1 MARRSEP
8 PSDDAAEDLLPPG
21 PYDPVPGE
29 EDTLWFLPDEAA
41 PTAGDPPWRIL
52 RSDAAAS
59 RPADWAAAEAA
70 NAGLL
75 ARAALTLGALDERVR
90 HCAEGLRRRLV
101 CLEAAELSWHLG
113 ERVTVD
119 RLALY
124 MVQRLSAT
132 GVDAQPLARAAW
144 AVRRLERSQPPDP
157 DALAEF
163 LGREAVLRSGADV
176 LTRPVGAEFAALAAD
191 WRRELEAGAVL
202 HPVTRA
208 ALAWHAWR
216 RHGLSGDEAMIEGAV
231 VAARLGGAALRPGGL
246 GFLPVALGGSAPLRG
261 AAGAHEALSAWLQ
274 GVEAAA
280 LRGLMEADRVDR
292 WLRRA
297 EDAIAPMS
305 GRTPSRLLAALQKWP
320 LVSAPMLE
328 TETGVSRAAV
338 QRNMTRLE
346 ELGLVD
352 EVTGQSRFRFWRL
365 ALGAAGAPD
374 AASGG

>member
-1 MARRSEP
+1 M
-8 PSDDAAEDLLPPG
+8 
-21 PYDPVPGE
+21 
-29 EDTLWFLPDEAA
+29 
-41 PTAGDPPWRIL
+41 
-52 RSDAAAS
+52 
-59 RPADWAAAEAA
+59 
-70 NAGLL
+70 
-75 ARAALTLGALDERVR
+75 
-90 HCAEGLRRRLV
+90 
-101 CLEAAELSWHLG
+101 
-113 ERVTVD
+113 
-119 RLALY
+119 
-124 MVQRLSAT
+124 
-132 GVDAQPLARAAW
+132 
-144 AVRRLERSQPPDP
+144 
-157 DALAEF
+157 
-163 LGREAVLRSGADV
+163 
-176 LTRPVGAEFAALAAD
+176 
-191 WRRELEAGAVL
+191 
-202 HPVTRA
+202 
-208 ALAWHAWR
+208 
-216 RHGLSGDEAMIEGAV
+216 
-231 VAARLGGAALRPGGL
+231 
-246 GFLPVALGGSAPLRG
+246 PVALGGSAPLRG